1 MLHAFMEIEDIERC
15 TSLRAIMCSGEA
27 LPGELTNRF
36 LQHSKSELHNLYG
49 PTEAAVD
56 VSAFSCT
63 PAANRISVPIG
74 RPIANMQLYVLDAGG
89 EVVPTGVAGEL
100 YIGGIGLA
108 RGYFGRPDL
117 TADQFVPS
125 PFGDGARLY
134 RTGDLVRHLADGN
147 LEFLGRLDHQ
157 VKLRGFRIELG
168 EIEAALAAHEAVAQA
183 VVVAREEG
191 GDKRLVAYV
200 VGNQSKTVGIGDLR
214 SHLKRSLPDYM
225 VPSAFA
231 VLDALPLSPNGKLD
245 RLALPALEI
254 RSEANVY
261 VAPRTAVEEILV
273 QLWAELLAHEKIGI
287 EDSFFELGGHSLLA
301 MRLVAQVRKVL
312 GVSLSLRFLFEEQ
325 PTIASMS
332 AMIIATRAAEQGFEG
347 QKESSR
353 DYSCIIPIQLSPGN
367 DSVLCIHPIGGGILC
382 YRELAKS
389 LGPQYSVYGIKA
401 VGLHGEQDPLVSI
414 EQMADH
420 HVERIFEIQETGPFN
435 LVGWSAGGL
444 IAVAIADKLRKLG
457 HSVGMLALIDT
468 NPPSSGGEWRYNRR
482 QVERNEWLTFMNIIE
497 MPTSDQLASR
507 WNSFWRLSDDEKMQ
521 YVLRLAKN
529 QNALP
534 KGMTE
539 AEFRRLVAVFQANL
553 HALQHF
559 VVHPY
564 DGRMLL
570 FQSEEGLSR
579 HPRESRRAAQ
589 FWSSK
594 ALHGCEVLY
603 VKGNHGSMVASPTVE
618 TIADRLR
625 QELGTVASLHS
636 ATTNRVEGKFA

>member
-1 MLHAFMEIEDIERC
+1 VGDQATAVDIGE
-15 TSLRAIMCSGEA
+15 LRA
-27 LPGELTNRF
+27 
-36 LQHSKSELHNLYG
+36 
-49 PTEAAVD
+49 
-56 VSAFSCT
+56 
-63 PAANRISVPIG
+63 
-74 RPIANMQLYVLDAGG
+74 
-89 EVVPTGVAGEL
+89 
-100 YIGGIGLA
+100 
-108 RGYFGRPDL
+108 
-117 TADQFVPS
+117 
-125 PFGDGARLY
+125 
-134 RTGDLVRHLADGN
+134 
-147 LEFLGRLDHQ
+147 
-157 VKLRGFRIELG
+157 
-168 EIEAALAAHEAVAQA
+168 
-183 VVVAREEG
+183 
-191 GDKRLVAYV
+191 
-200 VGNQSKTVGIGDLR
+200 
-214 SHLKRSLPDYM
+214 HLKQSLPDYM

-231 VLDALPLSPNGKLD
+231 VLDTLPLTPNGKLD
-245 RLALPALEI
+245 RRALPAPEMQTA
-254 RSEANVY
+254 SSGY

-273 QLWAELLAHEKIGI
+273 QLWAELLGHEKIGT
-287 EDSFFELGGHSLLA
+287 EDNFFELGGHSLLA

-312 GVSLSLRFLFEEQ
+312 SVSLSLRFLFEEQ
-325 PTIASMS
+325 PTIASMA

-353 DYSCIIPIQLSPGN
+353 DYSCIIPIQLSCSN

-420 HVERIFEIQETGPFN
+420 HVRRIFEIQEAGPFN

-457 HSVGMLALIDT
+457 HAVGTLALIDT
-468 NPPSSGGEWRYNRR
+468 NPPSSGGEWRHNRR
-482 QVERNEWLTFMNIIE
+482 QVERTEWFTFMNIIE
-497 MPTSDQLASR
+497 MPTSRKLASR
-507 WNSFWRLSDDEKMQ
+507 WHSFWRLSDDEKMQ

-564 DGRMLL
+564 DGRILL
-570 FQSEEGLSR
+570 FQSEEGLSQ

-594 ALHGCEVLY
+594 ALRGCELLY

-625 QELGTVASLHS
+625 QELGTPASLRN
-636 ATTNRVEGKFA
+636 ATTSRFEGKFG